1 MDLLTSLKSYLITRF
16 FPPIPGARPPPP
28 PPLPPNG
35 HYTNTY
41 FFQRRLC
48 RRGVAVMSKL
58 KPESQGT
65 KHLGSRA
72 FVFIEYFCDMLLNTV
87 QHNNTTQGKEC
98 KDASLLSLRL

>member
-1 MDLLTSLKSYLITRF
+1 
-16 FPPIPGARPPPP
+16 
-28 PPLPPNG
+28 
-35 HYTNTY
+35 
-41 FFQRRLC
+41 
-48 RRGVAVMSKL
+48 MSKL
-58 KPESQGT
+58 KPEGQGT